1 MKCCGEYVLISS
13 ENMFCD
19 KCNKIYTLF
28 EEDII
33 TPKTYQKFED
43 YNIKNNEYNI
53 YKEYLAR
60 NYIPLKTQLYIES
73 KFSFIKS
80 CIYSKDC
87 QIMSIIFISISVND
101 KLIPIK
107 YFFNQSGLLCGF
119 NMFKKCVDYFIK
131 LLSLSITYDHKKLI
145 LFYEDFFNFNF
156 KDIINSF
163 NKISKIKN
171 LSINLFTIVPIAI
184 LLNISGN
191 NFKSEIKLMSEIS
204 YISLPN
210 LKKKL
215 KITKNCI

>member
-1 MKCCGEYVLISS
+1 
-13 ENMFCD
+13 
-19 KCNKIYTLF
+19 
-28 EEDII
+28 
-33 TPKTYQKFED
+33 
-43 YNIKNNEYNI
+43 
-53 YKEYLAR
+53 
-60 NYIPLKTQLYIES
+60 
-73 KFSFIKS
+73 
-80 CIYSKDC
+80 
-87 QIMSIIFISISVND
+87 MSIIFISISVND

-163 NKISKIKN
+163 NKISKIEN